1 MPLKLYRRHRNECEA
16 DLPEDTRTGEVEE
29 RRRGWKKCSC
39 LIHAS
44 GTLNGK
50 FTRKQTGK
58 YTWEEAKAV
67 AAKWERAD
75 SWDGRAEPPPEPL
88 PPPAPISARITIDEA
103 SKVFL
108 SLRESDRMAPATL
121 RKYRTFTK
129 QLQAFA
135 ASRGYVMLDQITS
148 ADVDRFYSGLKLGVR
163 AKGKRLG
170 TLRCFFRFCM
180 NRKWLP
186 ENPVSSDLKPPL
198 GANRVANKVPF
209 TDAELERIVAA
220 CDTLGA
226 VGWATGM
233 P

>member
-67 AAKWERAD
+67 AAKWEGAD
-75 SWDGRAEPPPEPL
+75 SWDGKAEPPPEPL
-88 PPPAPISARITIDEA
+88 PPPAPISGRITIDEA
-103 SKVFL
+103 SEVFL

-186 ENPVSSDLKPPL
+186 ENPVSSDLKPPI

-209 TDAELERIVAA
+209 TDAELERIVRLRYARRGRL
-220 CDTLGA
+220 DQ
-226 VGWATGM
+226 
-233 P
+233 